1 MISFWKEMF
10 KIMKFLFFRSEDWPE
25 LIIGV
30 SEVSNGHIFT
40 NFLFS
45 SSTSKSV
52 FKESYHFEKT
62 KQNKT

>member
-30 SEVSNGHIFT
+30 SEVSNGQCFFT
-40 NFLFS
+40 KGSFGYYSFNLP
-45 SSTSKSV
+45 TN
-52 FKESYHFEKT
+52 
-62 KQNKT
+62 Q